1 MIYGNASG
9 AGPSALGEQGLAW
22 LRLKNQFVTGFS
34 GWSLFEEPGLLA
46 RSYAQL
52 FELVATG
59 ALQVRLGRGYAL

>member
-1 MIYGNASG
+1 
-9 AGPSALGEQGLAW
+9 
-22 LRLKNQFVTGFS
+22 VTGFS